1 MKKSVLRSL
10 SERDTVLMLETR
22 RSNLDTL
29 SEDELV
35 ALHSRVQRARNRHVT
50 NYRRAGAAGVT
61 DTGTRGA
68 AREGNQL
75 NRDRAE
81 AFEDGLSRV
90 SKRLAA
96 VARASADQLRKER
109 LAAAKAAKK
118 QPQPAPAAPAEG
130 TAGPTTAGGRRVA
143 DRRVTSPAKKKE
155 VASRAA
161 TGARKQAR
169 KDGRGK

>member
-1 MKKSVLRSL
+1 MKQSVLRSL
-10 SERDTVLMLETR
+10 SERDTVLMLETKR
-22 RSNLDTL
+22 KNLETL

-50 NYRRAGAAGVT
+50 NYRRAGATRVAE
-61 DTGTRGA
+61 TGTRGA

-81 AFEDGLSRV
+81 AFEDALARV
-90 SKRLAA
+90 SKRLAV
-96 VARASADQLRKER
+96 VAKRSADELRKER
-109 LAAAKAAKK
+109 LAAAKAAKGT
-118 QPQPAPAAPAEG
+118 PEGATAAGSSNAG
-130 TAGPTTAGGRRVA
+130 TSRAARRNS
-143 DRRVTSPAKKKE
+143 DRRVKTPAKKKE

-169 KDGRGK
+169 KDNRGK